1 MVWGLTGG
9 GGAGGAIKSA
19 LVRYFSRERAVNV
32 RKINPKVPF
41 PEAFAISESLY
52 TIIKQNGPLTIGN
65 TWTLA
70 KVRFFLIYIYYDRLC
85 LSCPIIRSSK
95 WIEEAN
101 VDGLSSKTHMKIMLK
116 WMRGRKLLKLICNH
130 VGSNKK
136 FMHCTLPEEPQ
147 KQSDSTTTAPPSN
160 LKTEKPILRKN
171 KKVRS

>member
-70 KVRFFLIYIYYDRLC
+70 K
-85 LSCPIIRSSK
+85 
-95 WIEEAN
+95 EAN

-147 KQSDSTTTAPPSN
+147 KQSDSTTTAQPSN